1 MIEVFYNSFV
11 EFLTIFPVLAFS
23 VVVPEFVSRY
33 VHAKKIETHLKKSK
47 KGILIPT
54 GIGIFAPGPLI
65 AYLPSLFM
73 LRKKGLPLS
82 YVVAFITAHTFMGP
96 LRVFIEI
103 FYFDIY
109 FFIVRTTLAFIMSFS
124 IGLIFRALE
133 KKKFFAR

>member
-1 MIEVFYNSFV
+1 
-11 EFLTIFPVLAFS
+11 
-23 VVVPEFVSRY
+23 
-33 VHAKKIETHLKKSK
+33 
-47 KGILIPT
+47 
-54 GIGIFAPGPLI
+54 
-65 AYLPSLFM
+65 M